1 MGVERVVWFHLQ
13 EWIGQYQQQKG
24 LNYMSEKTITISQ
37 DEYDQLRSD
46 SEFLEC
52 LHSAGVDNWDGYD
65 VAQDMMDELEED
77 DEK

>member
-1 MGVERVVWFHLQ
+1 
-13 EWIGQYQQQKG
+13 
-24 LNYMSEKTITISQ
+24 MSEKTITISQ